1 MLSAMPPMDNFDEL
15 LGPPATPAQRRR
27 QQASQ
32 ARFDHAVGLVEQAAK
47 AADTDDQ
54 PALDQLVA
62 RMDRIGARSRR
73 HRAATHNPAAE
84 ANHLTKLGEHNA
96 DDSKVASRADG
107 CGPSRAPGR
116 SSRPRRHPHHRPVR
130 RRTALGRPGSAPA
143 QSGPATRPSE
153 TSTWCWRTGSASA
166 PKRPATAP
174 DKKDEDAQRQPHIDP
189 TTTRAHNLTQ
199 VLARASAAV
208 NDRLILMVWSGRL
221 RTVPGRDGSAAAWL
235 GWPATM
241 RSPATLKAMTP
252 IGPRDPATTRPAPPL
267 TVVGRASRVN
277 PEPRLEGGQPTREPV
292 LAPWP
297 SAVEVRARPPGDGVM
312 IGPSV
317 AAVLAAAQGGDELA
331 FAVLWRGLQP
341 VVLR

>member
-62 RMDRIGARSRR
+62 RMNRIGARSRR
-73 HRAATHNPAAE
+73 HRAATHNP
-84 ANHLTKLGEHNA
+84 G
-96 DDSKVASRADG
+96 SRGKSPDQAW
-107 CGPSRAPGR
+107 RAQRGR
-116 SSRPRRHPHHRPVR
+116 LQGRIAR
-130 RRTALGRPGSAPA
+130 RRLRAFQGTWSVEPAPA
-143 QSGPATRPSE
+143 APASPPSSTPNRAWASWVGSCSGWPATRPSE

-267 TVVGRASRVN
+267 TVVGRASRAN

-297 SAVEVRARPPGDGVM
+297 SAVEVRAPPPAM
-312 IGPSV
+312 
-317 AAVLAAAQGGDELA
+317 A
-331 FAVLWRGLQP
+331 
-341 VVLR
+341 